1 MPHLA
6 IGPPAVSVLSAALA
20 AALLAPASASG
31 APGDPACAPGNAHA
45 VTLEVYEREQE
56 ADVVATHEVT
66 IRPRWSGEAR
76 NPALSVPEGV
86 RVVTAQP
93 RALRLIV
100 PVSAS
105 LAVTATWEQ
114 ASDPSDPDSD
124 PANPATRCGATQTTA
139 LPVTA
144 AKRSR
149 PFYDLGTTGS
159 DGYTLFAVVP
169 DQQAGDVSPLEVSVR
184 SVKAAR
190 FPSPGSRARK
200 MPVAMRPSEQ
210 VRYPKRIPNSG
221 LLSTPDRCRY
231 YALTCDRR
239 SRVYTEVN
247 AMGDRPLSRV
257 RQRNFLP
264 GPLLSRRQPYRQV
277 APYGVSISAVVF
289 SQPGH
294 EPPALGYDIQVRQ
307 SGRLVGRVRRAAR
320 CGKVPNGFGERFYSC
335 RVVRKKNG

>member
-1 MPHLA
+1 
-6 IGPPAVSVLSAALA
+6 VALA
-20 AALLAPASASG
+20 AALFAPVSASA
-31 APGDPACAPGNAHA
+31 APGDPACAPDKALA
-45 VTLEVYEREQE
+45 VTYEVFEREQE

-66 IRPRWSGEAR
+66 VRARWSGEVR
-76 NPALSVPEGV
+76 NPALSVPDGV
-86 RVVTAQP
+86 RVVATQP
-93 RALRLIV
+93 RELRLIV

-105 LAVTATWEQ
+105 LAVTASWEQ
-114 ASDPSDPDSD
+114 ATDPSDPDSD
-124 PANPATRCGATQTTA
+124 PANPATRCAATQTAA

-149 PFYDLGTTGS
+149 AFYDLGRGGS
-159 DGYTLFAVVP
+159 DGFTLFAVVP
-169 DQQAGDVSPLEVSVR
+169 DQQAGDLSPLEVSVR
-184 SVKAAR
+184 SVAAAR
-190 FPSPGSRARK
+190 FPAPGSKARK
-200 MPVAMRPSEQ
+200 MPVAMRPSER

-231 YALTCDRR
+231 YALSCDRR

-247 AMGDRPLSRV
+247 AMGNRPLSRV

-320 CGKVPNGFGERFYSC
+320 CGKVPNGFGERFYRC
-335 RVVRKKNG
+335 REVRRTNG